1 MMEIEADM
9 VEKVDQGQDLA
20 DLDGKKQK
28 QKHKKV
34 RKKGSHCHHF
44 NQLRRRTS
52 EEKEP
57 SPNQPPRKGFKVVSE

>member
-34 RKKGSHCHHF
+34 RKKGNHCHHF

-52 EEKEP
+52 EKKEP

>member
-28 QKHKKV
+28 QKYKKV

-52 EEKEP
+52 EKKEP